1 MEFLDYVN
9 DRDEVIGSAPRSEV
23 YEKRLLHRIVHV
35 LVFNKNRELALQ
47 RSSDNKEF
55 CPGHWGTSAGGH
67 VQSGE
72 AYQEA
77 ALREL
82 EEELEVTLPLE
93 FMFKDFYE
101 DAQRGLRKILVTFKT
116 SYNGPFLIN
125 KNEVQDIHFFSLNKI
140 QEMINDGEKFHTELL
155 FLLEKHFG
163 IKRA

>member
-9 DRDEVIGSAPRSEV
+9 DNDEVIGSASRSEV
-23 YEKRLLHRIVHV
+23 YEKKLLHRIVHV
-35 LVFNKNRELALQ
+35 LVFNKIGELALQ

-72 AYQEA
+72 DYQEA

-93 FMFKDFYE
+93 FMFKDFYA
-101 DAQRGLRKILVTFKT
+101 DGRGLRKILVTFKT
-116 SYNGPFLIN
+116 SYDGPFLIN
-125 KNEVQDIHFFSLNKI
+125 KNGVQDIQFFSLDNVQK
-140 QEMINDGEKFHTELL
+140 MINNGEMFHPELL